1 MRMELKPRS
10 SRPILVTGAS
20 KGIGRAIALRLGEE
34 GYRVT
39 AHFGGDRAGAEA
51 VTAEILAKGGQG
63 EVLGFDVRDRE
74 QARNALEGH
83 VGAHGAFWGIVLCAG
98 IMRDGPFAGMEG
110 PAWDEVLRTNLDG
123 FYNVLHPLTLPM
135 IRRRD
140 GGRIVV
146 LSSASGQV
154 GNRGQVNYS
163 ASKAGLIGAAKALA
177 MELASREISVNCIAP
192 GFIESS
198 MTQDLP
204 AEILKMVPMQRMGDA
219 REVAALAAFLISEQA
234 GYITRQVIGINGG
247 MV

>member
-1 MRMELKPRS
+1 MELKPRVH
-10 SRPILVTGAS
+10 RPILVTGAS
-20 KGIGRAIALRLGEE
+20 NGIGQAIALRLGEE

-39 AHFGGDRAGAEA
+39 AHFGQDRAGAEST
-51 VTAEILAKGGQG
+51 VKEIISKGGQG
-63 EVLGFDVRDRE
+63 DVLGFDVRDRE
-74 QARNALEGH
+74 QARSVLEAH
-83 VGAHGAFWGIVLCAG
+83 VGAQGAFWGVVLCAG
-98 IMRDGPFAGMEG
+98 IMRDGPFAGMGG
-110 PAWDEVLRTNLDG
+110 PAWDEVLRVNLDG

-177 MELASREISVNCIAP
+177 IELASREISVNCIAP
-192 GFIESS
+192 GFIESA

-204 AEILKMVPMQRMGDA
+204 AEVLNIVPMQRIGHA

-234 GYITRQVIGINGG
+234 GYVTRQVIGINGG
-247 MV
+247 LC